1 MVFLFQTFKSVP
13 DSTSKVEMKVKMVDS
28 KYQTRLSRL
37 SEVKDVRLEQDIR
50 SNLQH
55 TVKNARYMYHF
66 KTLNQLPELKT
77 A

>member
-1 MVFLFQTFKSVP
+1 MVFLFQTLNV
-13 DSTSKVEMKVKMVDS
+13 
-28 KYQTRLSRL
+28 YQIQLAKLKWKLKWLTPNIKRDLSRL

-66 KTLNQLPELKT
+66 KILNQLPELKT

>member
-55 TVKNARYMYHF
+55 TVKNARNMYHF